1 MVVCVGPPHTHM
13 RSMLYIVYNRY
24 ITYRINNIMRFVCD
38 WGERWRRRFW
48 GLFNCRRKGGEEE
61 KLMETKHEG
70 AGSEWDDLCW
80 ECIAESMAETRVDS
94 VVETRTE
101 TRAGRNELFR
111 CARCEMETDMF
122 VNEPWWRR
130 VAVEE
135 RSSLQSPLPSPSP
148 LILEV

>member
-1 MVVCVGPPHTHM
+1 
-13 RSMLYIVYNRY
+13 
-24 ITYRINNIMRFVCD
+24 
-38 WGERWRRRFW
+38 
-48 GLFNCRRKGGEEE
+48 
-61 KLMETKHEG
+61 METKHEG

-80 ECIAESMAETRVDS
+80 ECIAESMAESRT
-94 VVETRTE
+94 ETRTE
-101 TRAGRNELFR
+101 TRVGRNELFR

>member
-1 MVVCVGPPHTHM
+1 
-13 RSMLYIVYNRY
+13 
-24 ITYRINNIMRFVCD
+24 
-38 WGERWRRRFW
+38 
-48 GLFNCRRKGGEEE
+48 
-61 KLMETKHEG
+61 METKHEG

-80 ECIAESMAETRVDS
+80 ECIAESMAETRTG
-94 VVETRTE
+94 TRV
-101 TRAGRNELFR
+101 GRNELFR

-135 RSSLQSPLPSPSP
+135 RSSLQSPLPSP